1 MLIRAWAVSKSFGP
15 KEVLKE
21 VTFNIDEKA
30 RVAIVGPNGVGK
42 STLLRVLMGELAP
55 DVGEVVRRTNHVCY
69 MSQFPQYDPEQS
81 VVDSVSGCVQSSGAI
96 GKRMRELEQMML
108 QPGPEVDMDQ
118 VAMEY
123 GQLQEEFNNADSFDD
138 MAQVK
143 ETLAKVG
150 LPDDRLEKKVSELSG
165 GERTKVMLA
174 KVLMQADESDLLVLD
189 EPTSHLDMAATE
201 WLEDY
206 LLQYPGAVVV
216 VSHDRYFL
224 DRTVTNVIDLEDGV
238 VRQFSG
244 NYTDYVA
251 KKRLDIER
259 RRIAA
264 EKYETEKQR
273 LEDSAVEMHQ
283 KEWYKSKHK
292 TRMKMVD
299 RLEEAEPPKKRPEF
313 NFKVETKERSGKNV
327 ITAKGLHVKRGDKMV
342 LDGLDLEIE
351 VGDKLGIFGANGSG
365 KTTLMK
371 TILGELP
378 FHGEMW
384 LAPGAVI
391 GYFGQ
396 GHDQL
401 NPELTPEDHLLESL
415 GHDARVEAR
424 RLLARFYL
432 RSHEVQRPISTLSG
446 GERARVALAM
456 LLAERRNL
464 LLLDEPT
471 NYLDIQARQAV
482 EGALMDYQGT
492 MLIITHDRY
501 LLNTVCNMV
510 GEMRAGSITVFPGTY
525 SQYRQKVKESTVSLE
540 QAGVY
545 KVVSGFTDWNTKT
558 KYNVGD
564 KVAVAPSELEKYRW
578 AMESGKLKKVA
589 GTELKK
595 VRK

>member
-21 VTFNIDEKA
+21 ITFQIDERD

-42 STLLRVLMGELAP
+42 STLLRVLLGEIAP
-55 DVGEVVRRTNHVCY
+55 DIGEIVRRTERICY
-69 MSQFPQYDPEQS
+69 LSQFPQYDPEEN
-81 VVDSVSGCVQSSGAI
+81 VVDSVSSCVQTSSAI
-96 GKRMRELEQMML
+96 GKRMRELEGMML
-108 QPGPEVDMDQ
+108 QPGPDVDMDQ

-123 GQLQEEFNNADSFDD
+123 AGLQEEFNNSDAFDD
-138 MAQVK
+138 ETLVK
-143 ETLAKVG
+143 EALARVG
-150 LPDDRLEKKVSELSG
+150 LPEDKLEKRVSELSG

-174 KVLMQADESDLLVLD
+174 RVLMTADEADLLVLD
-189 EPTSHLDMAATE
+189 EPTSHLDMAAIE
-201 WLEDY
+201 WLEDF
-206 LLQYPGAVVV
+206 LLQFPGAVVV

-224 DRTVTNVIDLEDGV
+224 DRTITHVLELEDGV
-238 VRQFSG
+238 ARQFKG

-251 KKRLDIER
+251 KKRLEIER

-264 EKYETEKQR
+264 EKYETEKER
-273 LEDSAVEMHQ
+273 LEESAVEMHQ

-292 TRMKMVD
+292 TRMKMVE
-299 RLEEAEPPKKRPEF
+299 RLEEVEPPKKRPEL

-327 ITAKGLHVKRGDKMV
+327 ITAKALSVRRGDRTV
-342 LDGLDLEIE
+342 LQHLDLEIE

-371 TILGELP
+371 TIMGELP
-378 FHGEMW
+378 FHGELW
-384 LAPGAVI
+384 LAPGAAI

-401 NPELTPEDHLLESL
+401 DPLLTAEDHLLETL

-424 RLLARFYL
+424 KLLARFFL
-432 RSHEVQRPISTLSG
+432 RGPEVQRPISTLSG

-482 EGALMDYQGT
+482 EGALMDYKGT

-501 LLNTVCNMV
+501 LMNTVCNMV
-510 GEMRAGSITVFPGTY
+510 GEMRDGKITVYPGTY
-525 SQYRQKVKESTVSLE
+525 SQFKQKMKETTVSVE

-545 KVVSGFTDWNTKT
+545 KVVSGFTDWNSKT

-564 KVAVAPSELEKYRW
+564 KVAVAPSELERFRW
-578 AMESGKLKKVA
+578 AMEAGKLKKVS